1 MRHGDHVLTYAE
13 LDAAARS
20 QARNYGFG
28 SGTVVAVARPGGV
41 RDLAIVLAVA
51 RAGGEVAGLE
61 PPDPELVLDPEVAG
75 VLRRLAGAPRSTS
88 PAR

>member
-28 SGTVVAVARPGGV
+28 SGTVVAVARPCGV

-51 RAGGEVAGLE
+51 RAGGEVLGPVSPE
-61 PPDPELVLDPEVAG
+61 GSGWGFDPGVAD
-75 VLRRLAGAPRSTS
+75 VLRRLAGGQ
-88 PAR
+88 

>member
-28 SGTVVAVARPGGV
+28 SGTVVAVARPRGV

-51 RAGGEVAGLE
+51 RVGGEVAGLE
-61 PPDPELVLDPEVAG
+61 PPAPDLELDLEVAH
-75 VLRRLAGAPRSTS
+75 VLHRLAGAPQPTAAGR
-88 PAR
+88 